1 MDSTAKSNLAVHIFL
16 LALVKQQ
23 VGGLFTSVAQE
34 RQNTALFH
42 QRIEVVTELLNYGHV
57 LSIPSTGYFGLS
69 RFFHRRDGDAVTIYD
84 AVKDI
89 KRVITDEEKS
99 FAPFKLYSLL
109 SVELGAMNTYEPE
122 PEPPMLEP
130 MTFAPRSSFEED
142 IFSSESTWLW

>member
-1 MDSTAKSNLAVHIFL
+1 MDGKTKRNPAGHIFL

-23 VGGLFTSVAQE
+23 VGGLFTSVPRE
-34 RQNTALFH
+34 RQNTASFH
-42 QRIEVVTELLNYGHV
+42 QRIEVVVELLNYGHV

-69 RFFHRRDGDAVTIYD
+69 RFFHRCDGDAVTIYD
-84 AVKDI
+84 TVKDI
-89 KRVITDEEKS
+89 ERVITDEERS

-109 SVELGAMNTYEPE
+109 NVELGAMNSYEPE

-142 IFSSESTWLW
+142 IFSSESIWLW